1 MSQAP
6 FGIVSLAAGGSEGH
20 PQVRERVK
28 KIKKIIYLYLYIY
41 IYLSFIIYISFSLLQ
56 YYGTVVPVEIIDDLR
71 FAKTGSGETS
81 EETEEELAVFSNAQ
95 QQNMA
100 GMRFSQT
107 ANFGELPNPAI
118 PGGFLAHAY
127 DLVCE
132 KRQNTHALFAPRSCE
147 N

>member
-1 MSQAP
+1 
-6 FGIVSLAAGGSEGH
+6 
-20 PQVRERVK
+20 
-28 KIKKIIYLYLYIY
+28 
-41 IYLSFIIYISFSLLQ
+41 
-56 YYGTVVPVEIIDDLR
+56 VEIIDDLR

-132 KRQNTHALFAPRSCE
+132 KTKHARPFRATFL
-147 N
+147 